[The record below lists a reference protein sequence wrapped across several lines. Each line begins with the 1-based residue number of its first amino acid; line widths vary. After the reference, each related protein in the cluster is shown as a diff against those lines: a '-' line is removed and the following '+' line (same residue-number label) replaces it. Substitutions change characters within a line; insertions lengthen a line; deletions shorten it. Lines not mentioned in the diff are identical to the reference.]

1 MRVKLFRA
9 VPFARAGYQE
19 YVAHELGR
27 AGSDVLKV
35 YRPPGEVKRSA
46 QSFNGVPVT
55 VDHPDGGVS
64 GDSVSRDMVGIVS
77 APFYDESSQQL
88 KADFLI
94 WEEQAIAAIADGL
107 RELSGGYA
115 ADYQETAK
123 GLAQRDIQGNHVALV
138 PKGRSGSAQRIGG

>member
-77 APFYDESSQQL
+77 APFYDE
-88 KADFLI
+88 FLI

-115 ADYQETAK
+115 ADYKETAK
-123 GLAQRDIQGNHVALV
+123 GLEQRDILGNHVALV